1 MVDNITHIQKGI
13 SGGSGDTSVSSVKIP
28 FHNFRDGSDIRQGFL
43 DSDVIE
49 DIPEPSEGTLEGLR
63 QCTQFVS
70 SSSTI
75 IIGGDISLQASSCWE
90 TVSGYGSTSE
100 CDSQESFTTYKHKVI
115 QLCHDIGLG
124 EPSKVECMKE
134 GAHNRLICLSLPSKD
149 NQDYVLRIPRIPV
162 GRDNTRDQAAVLH
175 YLAPLIPIPIV
186 MAFDSTSD
194 NAIDNQYLLQEKLKG
209 TNAIEVYYHLPLKEK
224 LEFVELIADV
234 ITKLNTL
241 KAVRPGRFV
250 AGPSVPSFSHEPFT
264 VPADV
269 DITGCRLDREEQS
282 LHSQLVS
289 VFETRKKHDM
299 DNDGEHL
306 KSVWDGLLEITRL
319 MERARV
325 ISETDTDCVVWH
337 WDLAF
342 HNILVEK
349 QATGKWA
356 VTGVLN
362 WDALL
367 SVPLVMTRA
376 PPVWL
381 WVNGNDSSTKRH
393 KGMGKNDIRSSRKL
407 TTDELLIKDHY
418 DKIMQ
423 QTDPSYLEDAYG
435 RGVWI
440 RRLAQFALYGF
451 PTRSSLVRYRKLD
464 REWDKHF
471 DKLMEFRSLPS
482 EPSTLLNDQ
491 EGFDT
496 YQLKVIQLCRDIGL
510 GEPSEL
516 QRIRGGIHNRVVGIA
531 IPGNSGD
538 RHFIL
543 RISRWK
549 MPDDETYNLRDQV
562 AAILTLRQYTF
573 LGAPEIAAVDT
584 TLANAIESQ
593 YVVQHKLPGKPLQEV
608 FNQLSLHQQL
618 EITTTVAQFLLEME
632 KISFRKPGYLAGT
645 QILPWTSTSIDT
657 CTSQPTISAFR
668 LFGYDI
674 EVPTFESEPLP
685 SLLHRM
691 LTAQFER
698 DCDSYTRPKFEK
710 LLCIL
715 KEMVKASL
723 FNHSDSKN
731 VLWHWDICARHIF
744 VAGTETPPVSDSS
757 SPPRSTRTTN
767 TIESF
772 DINNMGD
779 TDEHSISGE
788 SSYDATNVTEKLQL
802 MNGGWKVTGVIDW
815 DEVMSVPLVLS
826 RQPRTWLWTDDA
838 KRGWAWTGNYDTP
851 LKQELTSEELTIKDR
866 FDQVMQQADPSYLD
880 DTYGR
885 GVWIRGMFR
894 LAQDGLSDKNDDE
907 RYEKFVEDWDR
918 YYSGLHSDT
927 VSSD

>member
-1 MVDNITHIQKGI
+1 MVDNITHVEKGI
-13 SGGSGDTSVSSVKIP
+13 SGGPGDTSESSVKIP
-28 FHNFRDGSDIRQGFL
+28 FNNFRDGSNIRQGFL
-43 DSDVIE
+43 DSDAIE

-63 QCTQFVS
+63 QCTQFIS
-70 SSSTI
+70 SASTI
-75 IIGGDISLQASSCWE
+75 ITGGDISLQASALLPASESVKSSCWE

-100 CDSQESFTTYKHKVI
+100 CDSQESFTTYKHKVV

-134 GAHNRLICLSLPSKD
+134 GAHNRLICLSLPSKN

-162 GRDNTRDQAAVLH
+162 ERDNTRDQAAVLH

-186 MAFDSTSD
+186 MAFDSTSN
-194 NAIDNQYLLQEKLKG
+194 NAIDNQYVLQEKLRG
-209 TNAIEVYYHLPLKEK
+209 TNAMEVYYDLPLKEK

-234 ITKLNTL
+234 MTKLNTL
-241 KAVRPGRFV
+241 KTVRPGQFI
-250 AGPSVPSFSHEPFT
+250 AGPSMPSFSHEPFT
-264 VPADV
+264 VPVDV
-269 DITGCRLDREEQS
+269 EITGCRLDREEQS
-282 LHSQLVS
+282 LASQFKYI
-289 VFETRKKHDM
+289 FETRKKHDTN
-299 DNDGEHL
+299 NDVKHS
-306 KSVWDGLLEITRL
+306 KSVWDGLSEIARL

-337 WDLAF
+337 RDLAF

-349 QATGKWA
+349 QVNGKWA
-356 VTGVLN
+356 VTGVLD

-381 WVNGNDSSTKRH
+381 WV
-393 KGMGKNDIRSSRKL
+393 KGNDIRSSQKL

-440 RRLAQFALYGF
+440 RRLAQFALYEY
-451 PTRSSLVRYRKLD
+451 PTRSKFFKLYL
-464 REWDKHF
+464 EWKKQF
-471 DKLMEFRSLPS
+471 DELMELRTVTSQS
-482 EPSTLLNDQ
+482 STSRFEQ
-491 EGFDT
+491 EEFHT

-510 GEPSEL
+510 GEPLEL
-516 QRIRGGIHNRVVGIA
+516 QRIHGGDSNRVVGIT

-543 RISRWK
+543 RIPRWQ
-549 MPDDETYNLRDQV
+549 MSDDETYLLRDQI
-562 AAILTLRQYTF
+562 AAILTLRQYAF

-584 TLANAIESQ
+584 TLTNVIECQ
-593 YVVQHKLPGKPLQEV
+593 YVLQHKLPGKSLQEMLY
-608 FNQLSLHQQL
+608 QLSLHQKL

-645 QILPWTSTSIDT
+645 QSLPWTSTSIDT

-668 LFGYDI
+668 LYI
-674 EVPTFESEPLP
+674 
-685 SLLHRM
+685 M
-691 LTAQFER
+691 LTAQFEQR
-698 DCDSYTRPKFEK
+698 DNDYDRPIFRRF
-710 LLCIL
+710 LCIL
-715 KEMVKASL
+715 NEMVKASL
-723 FNHSDSKN
+723 FNDSDSKN
-731 VLWHWDICARHIF
+731 FLWHWDIGARHIF
-744 VAGTETPPVSDSS
+744 VAGAETPPVSDSS
-757 SPPRSTRTTN
+757 SLPHSTRT
-767 TIESF
+767 
-772 DINNMGD
+772 NNMGD
-779 TDEHSISGE
+779 TDEYSINGE
-788 SSYDATNVTEKLQL
+788 SSHDAPNATEKLQL
-802 MNGGWKVTGVIDW
+802 MDGGWKVTGVIDW

-826 RQPRTWLWTDDA
+826 RQPRTWLWIDDK
-838 KRGWAWTGNYDTP
+838 KRGWHWSHNYDTP
-851 LKQELTSEELTIKDR
+851 LKRELTSEELTIKDR

-885 GVWIRGMFR
+885 GVWIRGIFR
-894 LAQDGLSDKNDDE
+894 FAQDGFVDNRDYG
-907 RYEKFVEDWDR
+907 RCEKFVEDWDR